1 MMNRRHRVPAVAM
14 VAALLVAACSG
25 ESSSDVGG
33 SGASNTEAPD
43 PSTATDMEVPT
54 PLTLGEAGF
63 SASPG
68 TYQVTV
74 TGANEGDE
82 LVLLD
87 SDDAEVAFGTA
98 DANGALLFR
107 RIVAGDYRVAD
118 AARTVGT
125 DMVTVYDEEF
135 VPEQSFYAD
144 QVLPAGGF
152 GYLTTRD
159 GTTLSINVS
168 LPGPADAGPYP
179 TVVEYSGYAPSN
191 PADTTFGQLFNTLGY
206 AYVGVNMRG
215 TGCSG
220 GSFRFFEKAQ
230 WLDGYDA
237 VETIAAQPWVRENR
251 VGMVGISYP
260 GISQLFVASTRPPS
274 LAAITPLSVIDDSYR
289 ATLYP
294 GGILNTGFAV
304 DWTRERIEQAAPFGQ
319 GWTKER
325 ADGGDQTC
333 ADNQLLRLQNPD
345 LLAEI
350 DANPFYTADVG
361 DEINPSL
368 LVGAIDVPV
377 FIAGAWQDEQTGGRW
392 PALIDDFVAAPH
404 VYATLVNGLH
414 TEALSPSIFPRYV
427 EFLDLYVAERTPDLA
442 AASVIAPVLTV
453 GIYGVST
460 PIVAPNRFQGMT
472 YEDAL
477 AQFEG
482 EPKIRVLFEQGAADG
497 QAPASPL
504 ARWTAEFDEWPL
516 VGAEMTAFTLGSD
529 GVLGGAPGGSTTYVA
544 DPDAVPTTFY
554 NGSGSGIWRSDV
566 RYEWV
571 RNPSGTAAEFTS
583 APLTDDLVVIGAGT
597 AALWIS
603 VADADDTD
611 LEVTISELRPDGT
624 EVYVQ
629 SGWLR
634 ASHTSSND
642 DEGLDRLPEHSHLA
656 ADASPLVLDE
666 PRLVRVEMFPVAHPF
681 RAESRIR
688 ITIDAPGG
696 NRGVW
701 AFRTISAGETVT
713 ILHDDEHPS
722 TVWFPVV
729 RGLDVP
735 AGVAACGSLR
745 GQPCRPMTD
754 D

>member
-1 MMNRRHRVPAVAM
+1 MKNRNSIAVM
-14 VAALLVAACSG
+14 TALSILVAACSG
-25 ESSSDVGG
+25 DADTGGDLDGSPSATSDATPPGTDTAPVG
-33 SGASNTEAPD
+33 
-43 PSTATDMEVPT
+43 T
-54 PLTLGEAGF
+54 PLELGAADF
-63 SASPG
+63 SATPG

-74 TGANEGDE
+74 TGAAEGDE
-82 LVLLD
+82 LILLD
-87 SDDAEVAFGTA
+87 DSDTEVASGTA

-107 RIVAGDYRVAD
+107 RLDAGDYRVAD
-118 AARTVGT
+118 AALTVGT
-125 DMVTVYDEEF
+125 DIVSVYDESW
-135 VPEQSFYAD
+135 VPEQSFYDD
-144 QVLPAGGF
+144 QELPAGGF

-168 LPGPADAGPYP
+168 LPDSAEAGPYP

-191 PADTTFGQLFNTLGY
+191 PADTTFAQLFNTLGY

-237 VETIAAQPWVRENR
+237 VEAVAAQPWVRENR

-294 GGILNTGFAV
+294 GGVLNTGFAV
-304 DWTRERIEQAAPFGQ
+304 DWTRERVEQAAPYGQ

-325 ADGGDQTC
+325 ADAGDQTC

-350 DANPFYTADVG
+350 DANPFYSADVG

-368 LVGAIDVPV
+368 LVGDIDVPV

-392 PALIDDFVAAPH
+392 PALIDDFTAAPH

-414 TEALSPSIFPRYV
+414 TESLAPSIFPRFV
-427 EFLDLYVAERTPDLA
+427 EFLDLYVAERTPDLTV
-442 AASVIAPVLTV
+442 ASLVAPVLTV

-460 PIVAPNRFQGMT
+460 PIVAPNRFQGMS

-477 AQFEG
+477 AQFEN
-482 EPKIRVLFEQGAADG
+482 EPKVRVLFEQGAAEG
-497 QAPASPL
+497 QPAASPL
-504 ARWTAEFDEWPL
+504 ARWTAEFESWP
-516 VGAEMTAFTLGSD
+516 VAEAAMTAFALGRD
-529 GVLGGAPGGSTTYVA
+529 GVLGGVAGGSSTYAA
-544 DPDAVPTTFY
+544 DPNAVPPTFY
-554 NGSGSGIWRSDV
+554 EGSGSGIWRSDV
-566 RYEWV
+566 QYEWV
-571 RNPSGTAAEFTS
+571 RNPDGTAVEFTTS
-583 APLTDDLVVIGAGT
+583 PLTNDVVVLGAGT
-597 AALWIS
+597 AALWVS

-611 LEVTISELRPDGT
+611 LEVTISEIRADGT

-634 ASHTSSND
+634 ASHTSNND
-642 DEGLDRLPEHSHLA
+642 EAGLDQLPVHSHLESDRMA
-656 ADASPLVLDE
+656 LVPGE
-666 PRLVRVEMFPVAHPF
+666 PRLVRVELFPVAHPF
-681 RAESRIR
+681 RVGSRIR
-688 ITIDAPGG
+688 MTVDAPGG
-696 NRGVW
+696 NRGIW
-701 AFRTISAGETVT
+701 KFRTLSAGESVT

-722 TVWFPVV
+722 TLWLPIVD
-729 RGLDVP
+729 GLDVP
-735 AGVAACGSLR
+735 PGIAACGSLR
-745 GQPCRPMTD
+745 GQPCRVSD
-754 D
+754 DR

>member
-1 MMNRRHRVPAVAM
+1 MNHNHRTLAVAL
-14 VAALLVAACSG
+14 AATLALAACSG
-25 ESSSDVGG
+25 GSSSEVVTTESS
-33 SGASNTEAPD
+33 TTD
-43 PSTATDMEVPT
+43 PSTATT
-54 PLTLGEAGF
+54 PDSTVDAEPLDLGVADFE
-63 SASPG
+63 ASPG

-74 TGANEGDE
+74 TGAVEGDE

-87 SDDAEVAFGTA
+87 SADTEVASGTA

-107 RIVAGDYRVAD
+107 RLDAGEYRVAD
-118 AARTVGT
+118 AALTVGT
-125 DMVTVYDEEF
+125 AMVSVYDETY

-144 QVLPAGGF
+144 QELPAGGF

-168 LPGPADAGPYP
+168 LPGEADAGPYP

-191 PADTTFGQLFNTLGY
+191 PDDTTFAQLFNTLGY

-230 WLDGYDA
+230 WIDGYDA
-237 VETIAAQPWVRENR
+237 IEAIAAQPWVRENK

-304 DWTRERIEQAAPFGQ
+304 DWTRERVEQAAPYGQ
-319 GWTKER
+319 GWTKDR
-325 ADGGDQTC
+325 ADAGDQTC

-350 DANPFYTADVG
+350 DANPYYSAEVG
-361 DEINPSL
+361 DEINPSM
-368 LVGAIDVPV
+368 LVGKIDVPV

-392 PALIDDFVAAPH
+392 PALLDDFENSPH

-414 TEALSPSIFPRYV
+414 TESLSPSIFPRYV
-427 EFLDLYVAERTPDLA
+427 EFLDLYVAERTPDLG
-442 AASVIAPVLTV
+442 AASIIAPVLTV
-453 GIYGVST
+453 GIYGVPT
-460 PIVAPNRFQGMT
+460 PIVAPNRFQGMS
-472 YEDAL
+472 YDDAL
-477 AQFEG
+477 AQFES
-482 EPKIRVLFEQGAADG
+482 EPSVRVLFEQGAADG
-497 QAPASPL
+497 QPAASPL
-504 ARWTAEFDEWPL
+504 ARWTAEFDSWPIADATMTSFAL
-516 VGAEMTAFTLGSD
+516 GAD
-529 GVLGGAPGGSTTYVA
+529 GVLGGAPGGSTTYTA

-554 NGSGSGIWRSDV
+554 SGSSSGIWRSDV
-566 RYEWV
+566 QYEWV
-571 RNPSGTAAEFTS
+571 RNPVGTAAEFTS
-583 APLTDDLVVIGAGT
+583 EPLADDVVVLGAGT

-603 VADADDTD
+603 VADATDTD
-611 LEVTISELRPDGT
+611 LEVTVSELRPDGT
-624 EVYVQ
+624 ETYVQ

-642 DEGLDRLPEHSHLA
+642 DEGLDRLPIHSHLE
-656 ADASPLVLDE
+656 ADVSPLTPGE

-681 RAESRIR
+681 RAGSRIR

-701 AFRTISAGETVT
+701 AFRTISAGESVT

-722 TVWFPVV
+722 AVWLPVIG
-729 RGLDVP
+729 GLDVP

-745 GQPCRPMTD
+745 GQPCRTLAD